1 MATEVTIRTSDINKY
16 QTIIRAAM
24 AGAKAARELNHF
36 DEMEEFMQLKKWADG
51 KLDYAM
57 KA

>member
-24 AGAKAARELNHF
+24 AGAKAARELNHS
-36 DEMEEFMQLKKWADG
+36 DKMEEFMQLKKWADG